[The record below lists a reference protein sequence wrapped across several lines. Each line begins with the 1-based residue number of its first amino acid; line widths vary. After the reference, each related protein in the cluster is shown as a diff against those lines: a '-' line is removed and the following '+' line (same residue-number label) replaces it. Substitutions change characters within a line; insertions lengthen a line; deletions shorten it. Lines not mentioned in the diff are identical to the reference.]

1 MRKTLISAGILFLLA
16 GYALAQD
23 EKVAPLET
31 EMGAGVYLCGL
42 NFQLAD
48 ATKGP
53 KRQALLDEASSCAA
67 NSKEKVKALVKA
79 EYAKFPEGDA
89 VRGRIKS
96 LYAAY
101 LTYLSSAMWG
111 KDLNE
116 SKEALAFKERVSD
129 YRAELELR

>member
-1 MRKTLISAGILFLLA
+1 MRKALISAGMLFFLA
-16 GYALAQD
+16 GHALAQE

-53 KRQALLDEASSCAA
+53 KRQPLLDEANSCAA
-67 NSKEKVKALVKA
+67 SSKDKVKELVKA
-79 EYAKFPEGDA
+79 EYAKYPEGDA
-89 VRGRIKS
+89 VRERIKS

-116 SKEALAFKERVSD
+116 SKEALAFKARVSD
-129 YRAELELR
+129 YRAEIELR

>member
-1 MRKTLISAGILFLLA
+1 MRKALISAGMFFLLA
-16 GYALAQD
+16 GYALAQ
-23 EKVAPLET
+23 EKTVAPLET

-42 NFQLAD
+42 NFQIAD

-53 KRQALLDEASSCAA
+53 KRQTLLDEASNCAA
-67 NSKEKVKALVKA
+67 DSKEKIKALVKA
-79 EYAKFPEGDA
+79 EYAKYPDGDA
-89 VRGRIKS
+89 MKERIKS

-129 YRAELELR
+129 YRAEIELR

>member
-1 MRKTLISAGILFLLA
+1 MKKSLIFAGMFFLLS
-16 GYALAQD
+16 GYALAQED
-23 EKVAPLET
+23 KVAPLET

-53 KRQALLDEASSCAA
+53 KKQALLDEAGSCAA
-67 NSKEKVKALVKA
+67 NSKEKIKSLVKA
-79 EYAKFPEGDA
+79 EYAKYPEGDA
-89 VRGRIKS
+89 VRERIKS

-129 YRAELELR
+129 YRAEIELR